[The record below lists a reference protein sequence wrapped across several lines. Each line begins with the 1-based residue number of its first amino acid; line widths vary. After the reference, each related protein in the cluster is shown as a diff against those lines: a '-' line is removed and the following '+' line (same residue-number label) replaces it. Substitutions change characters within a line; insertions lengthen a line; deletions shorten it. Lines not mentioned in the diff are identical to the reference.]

1 MVEVLFI
8 VLVFALVI
16 AMPISLALALASGI
30 YLFLFMGY
38 MPDALAMLAQPFVT
52 SADSFSLMAIPF
64 FMLAGSLMAKSGIAQ
79 RIIGVAEAISG
90 RAPGGL
96 GSATVVACMFFAAIS
111 GSGPATV
118 AAIGG
123 FMIPAMRKRD
133 YDPGFAAAL
142 TATAGGIGVV
152 IPPSIPMI
160 VYGSLMGVSV
170 SKLFLSGFIPGIVIG
185 FGLIAVTMLI
195 SLKRGYRGVVVEGA
209 GSFSGILK
217 IIWAAKFALIMP
229 VIILGGIYGGIFTPT
244 EAAVVASVY
253 AIIIGVFVYRTI
265 TLKLFIDCLIEAAV
279 MNALVM
285 ILLGGAQTFGRILTL
300 ERTTETIAQYML
312 SLTDS
317 RILILLM
324 INVFLL
330 ITGCFLDTI
339 SNVILLAPIF
349 LPIVVKVGV
358 DPVHFGIIM
367 VVNLAIGFVSP
378 PLGMNLFVASG
389 VSGVS
394 FERIVKSIIPFF
406 AVSVFTLLLITYIPW
421 FTLWLPKVLGY

>member
-1 MVEVLFI
+1 MIEVLFI
-8 VLVFALVI
+8 ILIFALVI

-123 FMIPAMRKRD
+123 FMIPAMRKRN

-170 SKLFLSGFIPGIVIG
+170 SKLFLAGFIPGIVIG
-185 FGLIAVTMLI
+185 FGLIIVTTLVSM
-195 SLKRGYRGVVVEGA
+195 KRGYVGIEGA
-209 GSFSGILK
+209 GSFMGIIK

-317 RILILLM
+317 RIMILLM
-324 INVFLL
+324 INAFLL

-339 SNVILLAPIF
+339 SNVILLSPIF

-358 DPVHFGIIM
+358 DPIHFGIIM

-394 FERIVKSIIPFF
+394 FEKIVKSIIPFF
-406 AVSVFTLLLITYIPW
+406 AVSVITLLLITYVPW
-421 FTLWLPKVLGY
+421 FTLWLPRVLGY

>member
-8 VLVFALVI
+8 ILVFSLVI
-16 AMPISLALALASGI
+16 AMPISLALALASGV
-30 YLFLFMGY
+30 YLLLFMGY
-38 MPDALAMLAQPFVT
+38 MPDSLAMLAQPFVT

-90 RAPGGL
+90 RTPGGL

-123 FMIPAMRKRD
+123 FMIPAMRKRG
-133 YDPGFAAAL
+133 YDAGFASAL

-160 VYGSLMGVSV
+160 VYGSLVGVSV
-170 SKLFLSGFIPGIVIG
+170 SKLFLSGFIPGIIIG
-185 FGLIAVTMLI
+185 LGLIAVTMLI
-195 SLKRGYRGVVVEGA
+195 SLKRGYLGVKGA
-209 GSFSGILK
+209 DSFTGILK
-217 IIWAAKFALIMP
+217 IIWSAKFALIMP

-253 AIIIGVFVYRTI
+253 AIVIGVFVYKTI
-265 TLKLFIDCLIEAAV
+265 TLKVFIECVIEAAV
-279 MNALVM
+279 MNAIVM

-312 SLTDS
+312 SFTDS
-317 RILILLM
+317 KILILLM

-339 SNVILLAPIF
+339 SNVILLSPIF